1 MNDFKTLVDR
11 LLPIVKANLI
21 LAHNEDDELLR
32 TYICAAID
40 YAKTYQKVESYD
52 VLPPTT
58 ELGIVMLSTH
68 FYESRDGSTG
78 GFFADNTNAAKATW
92 ETVNRLLALNRNIEV

>member
-11 LLPIVKANLI
+11 LLPLVKANLV
-21 LAHNEDDELLR
+21 LTHNEDDELLR

-40 YAKTYQKVESYD
+40 YAKSYQKVEEYD
-52 VLPPTT
+52 VLPPAT
-58 ELGIVMLSTH
+58 EMGIVILSTH

-78 GFFADNTNAAKATW
+78 GFFADNVNAAKATW
-92 ETVNRLLALNRNIEV
+92 DSVHRLLALNRNIEV